1 MVNDPHDSSP
11 AQQVWV
17 YAYKLSPPQAVAR
30 LQTIQPLLNDALS
43 VAKTEARTWAGT
55 VVLEERVTHIL
66 VVSDSP
72 EQNHEGNRRLES
84 ELEQLG
90 AEFSITAPMALP

>member
-1 MVNDPHDSSP
+1 MVSDSRDSP
-11 AQQVWV
+11 PQPVWV

-30 LQTIQPLLNDALS
+30 LQTIQPLLADALS
-43 VAKTEARTWAGT
+43 VAKNEARTWAGT

-72 EQNHEGNRRLES
+72 EQNHEGNRKLES
-84 ELEQLG
+84 ELQQLG

>member
-1 MVNDPHDSSP
+1 MAGPSHTPSSP
-11 AQQVWV
+11 VWA
-17 YAYKLSPPQAVAR
+17 YAYQLTPPQSADRLKAIQAVLDDAVTAAR
-30 LQTIQPLLNDALS
+30 L
-43 VAKTEARTWAGT
+43 EAFTWAGT

-84 ELEQLG
+84 ALTELG
-90 AEFSITAPMALP
+90 AGFSITTPMPLP

>member
-1 MVNDPHDSSP
+1 MISDPSDSP
-11 AQQVWV
+11 PQPVWV

-30 LQTIQPLLNDALS
+30 LQAIQPILTAALS
-43 VAKTEARTWAGT
+43 AAKSESRTWAGT

-72 EQNHEGNRRLES
+72 EQNHEGNRKLES
-84 ELEQLG
+84 ELQQMG
-90 AEFSITAPMALP
+90 AEFSITAPMPLP